1 MAITLTEVETAIT
14 AIQTNGQSFT
24 LGDMSYSGANLS
36 ALISL
41 RDKLLN
47 ESARASA
54 GRPLFRAFGF
64 RSMGYSSTGT
74 DTTPTP
80 VVGVTP

>member
-1 MAITLTEVETAIT
+1 MAVTITDVETAIT

-24 LGDMSYSGANLS
+24 LGDMSYNSANLS
-36 ALISL
+36 ALITL
-41 RDKLLN
+41 RDRLLN
-47 ESARASA
+47 ESARASQ

-80 VVGVTP
+80 VTGVGP